1 MEIADNGRGFGV
13 AGRPGSDQTG
23 RLGLLG
29 MQERVRHVNGSLAI
43 ESAPGRGTR
52 LCVRIPFD
60 QKPPPAVRPVSR
72 GAGRTFAVAS
82 T

>member
-1 MEIADNGRGFGV
+1 MEIADNGRGFDV
-13 AGRPGSDQTG
+13 AGKPGTDQTG

-29 MQERVRHVNGSLAI
+29 MQERVRHVNGGLAI

-52 LCVRIPFD
+52 LCVRIPLD
-60 QKPPPAVRPVSR
+60 QKPPPAVHRRSGGV
-72 GAGRTFAVAS
+72 GRTLATAS